1 MSDIN
6 NQGFELDWDSEIEKD
21 GQEYIT
27 LPEGVYPFTVMNF
40 ERARYNPSAKA
51 KLPPCNMA
59 VMSLQFKGAEGVA
72 TSCICTAVWNGV
84 CAPSLPASGSASME
98 NGFP

>member
-27 LPEGVYPFTVMNF
+27 LPGGSISIHSYEL
-40 ERARYNPSAKA
+40 RARP
-51 KLPPCNMA
+51 
-59 VMSLQFKGAEGVA
+59 
-72 TSCICTAVWNGV
+72 I
-84 CAPSLPASGSASME
+84 
-98 NGFP
+98 

>member
-27 LPEGVYPFTVMNF
+27 LPEGVLPSRSDYIG
-40 ERARYNPSAKA
+40 RARS
-51 KLPPCNMA
+51 
-59 VMSLQFKGAEGVA
+59 S
-72 TSCICTAVWNGV
+72 
-84 CAPSLPASGSASME
+84 
-98 NGFP
+98 